1 MDKLAILGDSFC
13 RPVPG
18 LPHFSHMLGIEVS
31 NYSWA
36 GASNHNICQQAVEAL
51 KTDVDAIFV
60 SFTSSVR
67 QSLKLSENTGP
78 KNKKLYSRYY
88 RAHNNTSDQDLLTT
102 TYYQTQRDYPLP
114 DNKTKLF
121 KNYHKEF
128 TDLVHQVDENYHMM
142 CSCLY
147 RLSTSGK
154 KIIWSQGGFEHPS
167 FGMVQEW
174 DFERW
179 QECKIDLN
187 LWDHIDT
194 PESPQHIINPQT
206 HRWIADQ
213 ILKSF

>member
-88 RAHNNTSDQDLLTT
+88 RAHNNTSDQDLLTA

-128 TDLVHQVDENYHMM
+128 ADLAHQIDENWHMI
-142 CSCLY
+142 CSCLS
-147 RLSTSGK
+147 RLATSGK
-154 KIIWSQGGFEHPS
+154 EIIWSQGGFEHPS
-167 FGMVQEW
+167 FGTVQEW